1 MNDKAINPE
10 YKTMTFTF
18 PAGSTPE
25 RIDRYIGL
33 NPALNIT
40 RNKVQKLIKAGLV
53 TIDGRKALHHQVL
66 KGGEKVVIMIPP
78 APETDII
85 AERIPLEIVFEDEHL
100 LVINKPAGMVT
111 HPAVGNFKGTL
122 VNALLDY
129 SRNLSTIGGFDRP
142 GIVHR
147 LDKNTSGLI
156 LVAKNDEIHLA
167 LQRALQ
173 KREIKKIY
181 WVLVCGH
188 MKEEKGVI
196 DLPVGR
202 SLKDRRKMTVT
213 RHKGREAQTE
223 YQRRE
228 RFRLYDLLEINLLT
242 GRTHQIRVHLAHLGH
257 PVFGDPEYGGRR
269 KWHQG
274 IYSVDRKNA
283 LEALEIMPRQA
294 LHAKSLRFVHP
305 VTGKTI
311 SLESELPPDFQGLLD
326 FLEKETGSSH

>member
-1 MNDKAINPE
+1 MSDKDNNPE
-10 YKTMTFTF
+10 YETMAFTF
-18 PAGSTPE
+18 PAGGAPE

-53 TIDGRKALHHQVL
+53 TVDGRVALHHQVL

-78 APETDII
+78 APVIDII
-85 AERIPLEIVFEDEHL
+85 AEKIPLEIVFEDQHL

-111 HPAVGNFKGTL
+111 HPAVGNFQGTL
-122 VNALLDY
+122 VNALLNY
-129 SRNLSTIGGFDRP
+129 SQNLSTIGGFDRP

-167 LQRALQ
+167 LQQALQ
-173 KREIKKIY
+173 KREIKKTY
-181 WVLVCGH
+181 WALICGH
-188 MKEEKGVI
+188 MKEEKGII

-202 SLKDRRKMTVT
+202 SFKDRRKMTVT

-223 YQRRE
+223 YQRHE

-242 GRTHQIRVHLAHLGH
+242 GRTHQIRVHLSHLGH
-257 PVFGDPEYGGRR
+257 PVFGDPEYGGRQ
-269 KWHQG
+269 KWHRG
-274 IYSVDRKNA
+274 IFSIDLKNA

-305 VTGKTI
+305 VTGKAI
-311 SLESELPPDFQGLLD
+311 SLESKLPQDFQNLLD
-326 FLEKETGSSH
+326 FLEKEIDSSH